1 MFVIPKMTS
10 EVQDYSV
17 FFEFIDTF
25 APIGFK
31 GIDPDHS
38 LMQELEKMMEKN
50 NQFIYIADILQ
61 MKVLFT
67 SRGSKKMIG
76 IEPAELTPYHFM
88 EATHPDDLQRLNLG
102 RAKVIKMAQDLFINR
117 KGPTIVSTNYQIR
130 TPDGSYSN
138 FLIQGFLKFFPHPN
152 NTVFFLKIHTNID
165 WCNKIKNGY
174 HYYVGSE
181 MSYFRYPDDELL
193 QMGNVFTKREFEII
207 QLIEKGQTTEQIAE
221 QLFVSP
227 YTVNTHRGNILQKT
241 NKTNI
246 SELIYELKERG
257 VL

>member
-1 MFVIPKMTS
+1 MKSKI
-10 EVQDYSV
+10 QDYSL

-31 GIDPDHS
+31 GIDPDHP
-38 LMQELEKMMEKN
+38 LMQEFEEMMEKN

-67 SRGSKKMIG
+67 SRRSKKMIG
-76 IEPAELTPYHFM
+76 IEPVDLSPYHFM

-102 RAKVIKMAQDLFINR
+102 RAKVIKMAQDLFI
-117 KGPTIVSTNYQIR
+117 KGTGPTIVSTTFKIR
-130 TPDGSYSN
+130 TPGGDFSN
-138 FLIQGFLKFFPHPN
+138 FLIQGYLKYFSEPH

-165 WCNKIKNGY
+165 WCKKIKNGY
-174 HYYVGSE
+174 HYYVGNDL
-181 MSYFRYPDDELL
+181 SYLRYPDDELL
-193 QMGNVFTKREFEII
+193 QTGNVFTKREFEII
-207 QLIEKGQTTEQIAE
+207 QLIEKGLSTEQIAE

-227 YTVNTHRGNILQKT
+227 YTVNTHRGNILQKSG
-241 NKTNI
+241 KANI
-246 SELIYELKERG
+246 SDLIYELKERG